1 MKQLKLGVIQ
11 KYYGYQKGFASMVY
25 KFFDKKSS
33 RSGVDNKSKF
43 HWQMNLI
50 SRSLKHL
57 REEKFIHRLETIFGV
72 LI

>member
-1 MKQLKLGVIQ
+1 MI
-11 KYYGYQKGFASMVY
+11 Y